1 MLSKINP
8 LIGKEALRE
17 SFDGPVTFTE
27 SEEFSVASSDFYF
40 KIEEL
45 GHFMASNMMNEIRGE
60 YRMLI

>member
-17 SFDGPVTFTE
+17 SFDDFTE

-45 GHFMASNMMNEIRGE
+45 GHFVASNMMNEIRGE
-60 YRMLI
+60 HRMLI